1 MRYEEAF
8 AIIRQFQVAPP
19 VKVVSLARALGAE
32 VYRTKEWPDEVS
44 GMICKDR
51 KRGGSRE
58 FVIYVNA
65 AHHVNRR
72 RFTIAH
78 EIAHIV
84 LHEDLVGN
92 GITTDG
98 LYRSGFSSLVET
110 RANKLA
116 ADILMPVH
124 LVDAEIAQGANTVE
138 KLAGIFRVSNSAMS
152 IRLGIPFG
160 PWSESPGWTPP
171 SGANQVSQETSWVDS

>member
-1 MRYEEAF
+1 M
-8 AIIRQFQVAPP
+8 
-19 VKVVSLARALGAE
+19 KVVSLAQALGAE
-32 VYRTKEWPDEVS
+32 VYRTSEWPDEVS

-51 KRGGSRE
+51 KRGGSRD

-65 AHHVNRR
+65 MHHVNRR

-78 EIAHIV
+78 E
-84 LHEDLVGN
+84 DLVGD

-98 LYRSGFSSLVET
+98 LYRSGFGSLVET

-124 LVDAEIAQGANTVE
+124 LVDAE
-138 KLAGIFRVSNSAMS
+138 M
-152 IRLGIPFG
+152 
-160 PWSESPGWTPP
+160 
-171 SGANQVSQETSWVDS
+171 

>member
-8 AIIRQFQVAPP
+8 GIIRQFQQAPP

-32 VYRTKEWPDEVS
+32 VYRTGEWSDEVS

-51 KRGGSRE
+51 KRGGRRD

-65 AHHVNRR
+65 AHHINRR

-84 LHEDLVGN
+84 LHENLVGD

-124 LVDAEIAQGANTVE
+124 LVDAAIAQGANTVE

-160 PWSESPGWTPP
+160 PWSESPGWTSP
-171 SGANQVSQETSWVDS
+171 SGASQVLQETSWVDG

>member
-1 MRYEEAF
+1 MHYEEAF
-8 AIIRQFQVAPP
+8 AIIRRFQEMPP
-19 VKVVSLARALGAE
+19 VRVVSLARALGAE
-32 VYRTKEWPDEVS
+32 VYRTGEWPDEVS
-44 GMICKDR
+44 GMICKDPQ
-51 KRGGSRE
+51 RGGSRD
-58 FVIYVNA
+58 FVIYVNGLHA
-65 AHHVNRR
+65 TVRR

-84 LHEDLVGN
+84 LHADLVGD

-98 LYRSGFSSLVET
+98 LYRSGFSNLVET

-124 LVDAEIAQGANTVE
+124 LVDAEIGKGARTVE
-138 KLAGIFRVSNSAMS
+138 KLAMIFRVSNSAMS

-160 PWSESPGWTPP
+160 PWAESPDWTPP
-171 SGANQVSQETSWVDS
+171 AGANRVSQETSWVE